1 MPTYVALQHKISIRI
16 FLLQQAPLLASGER
30 RFLPDFL
37 ILWRP
42 SSLHRSLS
50 MLIDYWRFALS
61 NPRFLGFGFVLA
73 FVSSAGQTYFI
84 GVFGADIQAEFAL
97 DAGSW
102 GRIYMFGTLASAL
115 LINWSGA
122 LIDRIDLR
130 LFTALALLGLT
141 GACLMMGSV
150 TSPMMLVM
158 AIFLLRHFGQG
169 LCSHAGLTSM
179 ARYHDVNRGKAIALA
194 AIGFAFGEAILPVAG
209 LYAATQLGWRD
220 TFYIVSLVVLVSIP
234 LVLWLLK
241 GHGQRHVLHVD
252 ALAERTASGG
262 TETDYTRRGMLSE
275 SRFYLIL
282 PAMIAPSMIGTAL
295 FFFPAEIAAAKS
307 WSSLWL
313 TGNYW
318 MYSVVGVATTIY
330 SGLLIDR
337 FGARRVVPLFLLPLA
352 LALVVI
358 NLSDHHYMVWPYML
372 LMGISSGLYFTG
384 LSALWAELYGPK
396 HLGAIKSLT
405 NAIMVFASALGP
417 ALVGSLLEW
426 GVSFVAI
433 SLLLAAFCLVAT
445 ALLAYALRTP
455 CGPTT
460 SS

>member
-1 MPTYVALQHKISIRI
+1 
-16 FLLQQAPLLASGER
+16 
-30 RFLPDFL
+30 
-37 ILWRP
+37 
-42 SSLHRSLS
+42 

-61 NPRFLGFGFVLA
+61 NPRFLGFGFTLA
-73 FVSSAGQTYFI
+73 FLSSAGQTYFI

-130 LFTALALLGLT
+130 QFTTLALLGLA
-141 GACLMMGSV
+141 GAGLVMGSV
-150 TSPMMLVM
+150 SSPMMLVM

-169 LCSHAGLTSM
+169 LCSHAGITSM
-179 ARYHDVNRGKAIALA
+179 ARYHDVDRGKAIALA
-194 AIGFAFGEAILPVAG
+194 AIGFAFGEAMLPVAG
-209 LYAATQLGWRD
+209 LYAATLLGWRD
-220 TFYIVSLVVLVSIP
+220 TFYIVALVVLASIP

-252 ALAERTASGG
+252 ALAERAANDDTV
-262 TETDYTRRGMLSE
+262 TDYTRRGMLSE

-295 FFFPAEIAAAKS
+295 FFFPAEIAAAKN

-318 MYSVVGVATTIY
+318 MYSVVAMATSIY

-352 LALVVI
+352 LALVVV
-358 NLSDHHYMVWPYML
+358 NLSDHHYIVWPYML

-426 GVSFVAI
+426 GISFVAI
-433 SLLLAAFCLVAT
+433 SLFLAAFCLLAT

-455 CGPTT
+455 

>member
-1 MPTYVALQHKISIRI
+1 
-16 FLLQQAPLLASGER
+16 
-30 RFLPDFL
+30 
-37 ILWRP
+37 
-42 SSLHRSLS
+42 

-61 NPRFLGFGFVLA
+61 NPRFLGFGFALA

-102 GRIYMFGTLASAL
+102 GRTYMLGTLASAL

-130 LFTALALLGLT
+130 LFTTLALLGLT

-150 TSPMMLVM
+150 SSPMMLVM

-194 AIGFAFGEAILPVAG
+194 AIGFAFGEAMLPVAG
-209 LYAATQLGWRD
+209 LYAATVLGWRD
-220 TFYIVSLVVLVSIP
+220 TFYIVALVVLASIP
-234 LVLWLLK
+234 LVLRLLK

-252 ALAERTASGG
+252 ALAERAARDDAV
-262 TETDYTRRGMLSE
+262 TDYTRRRMLSE

-282 PAMIAPSMIGTAL
+282 PAMIAPSMIGTSL
-295 FFFPAEIAAAKS
+295 FFFPAEIAAAKN

-318 MYSVVGVATTIY
+318 LYSVVAVATTIY

-396 HLGAIKSLT
+396 HLGAIKSMT

-426 GVSFVAI
+426 GISFVAI
-433 SLLLAAFCLVAT
+433 SLSLAAFCLLAT

-455 CGPTT
+455 

>member
-1 MPTYVALQHKISIRI
+1 
-16 FLLQQAPLLASGER
+16 
-30 RFLPDFL
+30 
-37 ILWRP
+37 
-42 SSLHRSLS
+42 
-50 MLIDYWRFALS
+50 MLIDYWRFALL
-61 NPRFLGFGFVLA
+61 NPRFLGFGFLLA
-73 FVSSAGQTYFI
+73 FLSSAGQTYFI

-130 LFTALALLGLT
+130 LFVALALLGLSA
-141 GACLMMGSV
+141 ACLMMGSV
-150 TSPMMLVM
+150 TSPIVLIF

-169 LCSHAGLTSM
+169 LCSHAGITSM
-179 ARYHDVNRGKAIALA
+179 ARYHDVDRGKAIALA

-209 LYAATQLGWRD
+209 LYAATVLGWRD
-220 TFYIVSLVVLVSIP
+220 TFQVVALVVLTSILP
-234 LVLWLLK
+234 VLWLLK
-241 GHGQRHVLHVD
+241 GHRRRHRLHID
-252 ALAERTASGG
+252 TLAERAAGDNAVM
-262 TETDYTRRGMLSE
+262 DYTRRGMLSE
-275 SRFYLIL
+275 QRFYLIL

-295 FFFPAEIAAAKS
+295 FFFPAEIASAKN

-318 MYSVVGVATTIY
+318 LYSLVSVVTTIY
-330 SGLLIDR
+330 SGILIDR

-352 LALVVI
+352 LALAVI
-358 NLSDHHYMVWPYML
+358 NLSDHPYMVWPYML

-384 LSALWAELYGPK
+384 LSALWPELYGPK

-417 ALVGSLLEW
+417 ALVGSLLQQ
-426 GVSFVAI
+426 GMSFTAI
-433 SLLLAAFCLVAT
+433 SLLLAAFCLMAT

-455 CGPTT
+455 
-460 SS
+460 SN

>member
-1 MPTYVALQHKISIRI
+1 
-16 FLLQQAPLLASGER
+16 
-30 RFLPDFL
+30 
-37 ILWRP
+37 
-42 SSLHRSLS
+42 